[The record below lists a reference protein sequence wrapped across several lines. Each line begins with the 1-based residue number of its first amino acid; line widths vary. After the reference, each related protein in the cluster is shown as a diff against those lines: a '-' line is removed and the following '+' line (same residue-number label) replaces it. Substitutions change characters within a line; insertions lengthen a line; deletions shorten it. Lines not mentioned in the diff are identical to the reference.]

1 MKHYNA
7 SGSVVQISQ
16 KCGTNFAEVWY
27 KFRRGVVQISQR
39 CGTNFAEVW
48 YKKSDNPLFYKT
60 LKALKFP

>member
-16 KCGTNFAEVWY
+16 KCG
-27 KFRRGVVQISQR
+27 I
-39 CGTNFAEVW
+39 NFAEVW

>member
-39 CGTNFAEVW
+39 CGTR
-48 YKKSDNPLFYKT
+48 NPATPYFTRL
-60 LKALKFP
+60 